1 MKKIVSLL
9 LVLLTSCT
17 LLLGTACTREKTS
30 NCNNEVFFGTSAE
43 QLTVEQRNLY
53 KSYISDYKQ
62 YIRSA
67 VCEERIARANSI
79 NWEFT
84 VVIDRIYL
92 YDFSKVQVESL
103 PEDQKMFFDFVEEH
117 ILSDCKTIICCGG
130 YINYYYDN
138 IWTSTSTS
146 GLLLDMF
153 ANNTTFVPSFMRGVF
168 AASYSYYLPEETR
181 IIDFGYEFSFRYSP
195 TYEEALSF
203 EPDYNTLFPLET
215 QS

>member
-1 MKKIVSLL
+1 ML
-9 LVLLTSCT
+9 LVLLASCT
-17 LLLGTACTREKTS
+17 LLLSTACSREKTS

-43 QLTVEQRNLY
+43 QLTVEERNLY
-53 KSYISDYKQ
+53 KSYISDYTQ

-103 PEDQKMFFDFVEEH
+103 PEDQKIFFDFVEEY
-117 ILSDCKTIICCGG
+117 ILPDCKTIICCGG
-130 YINYYYDN
+130 YINWYYEN
-138 IWTSTSTS
+138 IWTSTSNS
-146 GLLLDMF
+146 LFLDMF
-153 ANNTTFVPSFMRGVF
+153 ANNTTFVPLPMHTVF
-168 AASYSYYLPEETR
+168 AASYIYQLPEETR
-181 IIDFGYEFSFRYSP
+181 IIDFGYEFSFQYSP
-195 TYEEALSF
+195 TYEEALTF
-203 EPDYNTLFPLET
+203 EPDYNTLFPLKT